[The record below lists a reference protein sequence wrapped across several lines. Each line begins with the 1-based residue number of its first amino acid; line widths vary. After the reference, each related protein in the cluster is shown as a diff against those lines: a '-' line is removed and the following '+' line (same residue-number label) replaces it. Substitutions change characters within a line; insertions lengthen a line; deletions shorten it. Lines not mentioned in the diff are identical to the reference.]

1 MTYNESEIEE
11 LVAGEAPRDL
21 IIKMQTSP
29 KDDDRFEKYLK
40 ILQRRVQW
48 KERIL
53 LPIGE
58 HLYIVEKENED
69 RVVKCDCSHEF
80 GDYRENWKLEALIYV
95 RDTEN
100 KLEEIYPG
108 PRKPDPELCEV
119 REYSCPECGRLLEV
133 EAVPPGYPP
142 IFHFLPDI
150 DEFYAKWLKTPLAS
164 SQNGKWFRDLTLEK
178 VNRWMRQAK
187 D

>member
-1 MTYNESEIEE
+1 MEYGHSRRARRASST
-11 LVAGEAPRDL
+11 
-21 IIKMQTSP
+21 MQRSP

-100 KLEEIYPG
+100 KLEEIYP
-108 PRKPDPELCEV
+108 
-119 REYSCPECGRLLEV
+119 
-133 EAVPPGYPP
+133 
-142 IFHFLPDI
+142 
-150 DEFYAKWLKTPLAS
+150 
-164 SQNGKWFRDLTLEK
+164 
-178 VNRWMRQAK
+178 
-187 D
+187 